1 MTINF
6 LVFLV
11 LVSSFSGLLPDS
23 LSLVDF
29 NQKAVETL
37 EVREVREVWVTAYSS
52 TPDQTDSTPFTT
64 ASGNRV
70 RSGIVA
76 CNFLQFGTKIQI
88 PELFG
93 EEIFVVDDRM
103 HRRKTNFV
111 DVWMPT
117 REDAIKFGITR
128 THIVVLN

>member
-6 LVFLV
+6 LVFLT
-11 LVSSFSGLLPDS
+11 LISGFSGLLPDS

-29 NQKAVETL
+29 GQKTSETL

-64 ASGNRV
+64 ASGNKV
-70 RSGIVA
+70 RNGIVA
-76 CNFLQFGTKIQI
+76 CNFLRFGTKVQI

-117 REDAIKFGITR
+117 REEALKFGITR